1 MKKISI
7 LFLASAALAL
17 HACNSSSTKNT
28 VGIAKD
34 SNSAKDTSKMLAS
47 DTTVKT
53 DNVLKVDKDDADYAV
68 EVANGVMMEVKMG
81 KLVEQKATKQSV
93 KEFGA
98 KMVEDHS
105 KDVAMLKS
113 IAAKKNI
120 TLPDSVGGKQEKKFN
135 DLTKESR
142 EKFDKDYVDFMV
154 SDHKDDVKTAEDA
167 IKKVKDPDL
176 HSFAVKSLP
185 VLKEHLSMITK
196 IQSDLKK

>member
-1 MKKISI
+1 MKKLTM
-7 LFLASAALAL
+7 LFLASAAFTFQ
-17 HACNSSSTKNT
+17 ACNSSSKTNS
-28 VGIAKD
+28 VNAAKD
-34 SNSAKDTSKMLAS
+34 SNSDKDTTKMLAS

-53 DNVLKVDKDDADYAV
+53 GNVLKVSKKDADYAV

-81 KLVEQKATKQSV
+81 KMVEQKATRQSI
-93 KEFGA
+93 KDFGA
-98 KMVEDHS
+98 KMVADHS

-120 TLPDSVGGKQEKKFN
+120 TLPDSVGGKQEKKYEE
-135 DLTKESR
+135 LSKESG

-154 SDHKDDVKTAEDA
+154 GDHKEDVKTAEDG
-167 IKKVKDPDL
+167 IKDLKDPEL

-196 IQSDLKK
+196 IQSNFKK